1 MVTKEERGVGG
12 MNQELSV
19 SRYTLLYIKQINNK
33 GPPGEHREP
42 HTALCNHLQGKTY
55 KRKCVTKSL

>member
-1 MVTKEERGVGG
+1 

-55 KRKCVTKSL
+55 KRKCVTESL